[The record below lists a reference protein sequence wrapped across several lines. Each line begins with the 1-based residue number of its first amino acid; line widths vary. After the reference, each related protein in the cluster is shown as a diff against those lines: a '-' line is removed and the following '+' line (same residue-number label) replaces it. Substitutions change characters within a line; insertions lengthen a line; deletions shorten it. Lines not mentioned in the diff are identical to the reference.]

1 MKTYPTPES
10 SAAYAS
16 ARDALLAASFGHS
29 APSYADIVAEAILSL
44 HAVSRRLEA
53 RLAAAQ
59 AELDAL
65 RAAIPT
71 AKTSTSTS

>member
-10 SAAYAS
+10 AAAYAS
-16 ARDALLAASFGHS
+16 ARDALQAASFGPA
-29 APSYADIVAEAILSL
+29 APSYADIVGEAILSL

-71 AKTSTSTS
+71 TKIPTSTS